1 MDYTAVYYD
10 KNLKVISCEILRNR
24 SSSNVKAEADTNKP
38 ANCRK
43 VLVRET
49 INVSESEKVAS
60 LIYMYKG
67 GASTRYERGV
77 LKLAIIQ
84 LKHGWKDKEVEKWA
98 SETLIRFRNYY
109 KSEQV
114 K

>member
-10 KNLKVISCEILRNR
+10 KNLKVISCEILRDR
-24 SSSNVKAEADTNKP
+24 HSSNVKAEADTNKSV
-38 ANCRK
+38 NCRK
-43 VLVRET
+43 VIVRDGT
-49 INVSESEKVAS
+49 NVSEAEKVAS

-77 LKLAIIQ
+77 LKLAILQ
-84 LKHGWKDKEVEKWA
+84 LKHGWKAKEVESWVC
-98 SETLIRFRNYY
+98 ETLMRFRNYY

>member
-10 KNLKVISCEILRNR
+10 KNLKVISCEILRDR
-24 SSSNVKAEADTNKP
+24 HSSNVKSEADTNKP
-38 ANCRK
+38 VNCRK
-43 VLVRET
+43 VLVREGVK
-49 INVSESEKVAS
+49 VSELDKVAS

-67 GASTRYERGV
+67 GASTRYEREV
-77 LKLAIIQ
+77 LKLAVIQ
-84 LKHGWKDKEVEKWA
+84 LKHGWKSDEVEKWV
-98 SETLIRFRNYY
+98 SETLLRFRNYY

>member
-1 MDYTAVYYD
+1 MDYTAFYYD
-10 KNLKVISCEILRNR
+10 KNLKLISCEILRDR
-24 SSSNVKAEADTNKP
+24 ILSNVKAEADTNKP
-38 ANCRK
+38 VKCRK
-43 VLVRET
+43 VIVRNGT
-49 INVSESEKVAS
+49 KISEYEKVAS

-67 GASTRYERGV
+67 GASTRYERAV

-84 LKHGWKDKEVEKWA
+84 LNSGWKSKEVENWVC
-98 SETLIRFRNYY
+98 ETLKRFRNHY